1 METTAIVRRTSAD
14 IPSVNIKE
22 TEELIK
28 TLLHRVR
35 LLNNS
40 LPACRFTST
49 ETVKLVGVTVDKEL
63 LKSGEPE
70 DYVGKG
76 YMLVKKK
83 KNRIYKP
90 VYFKRADV
98 VKLYTIE

>member
-1 METTAIVRRTSAD
+1 METTAIVKRTEYPLPSAD
-14 IPSVNIKE
+14 IKE

-28 TLLHRVR
+28 TLLHRVQ

-40 LPACRFTST
+40 LPACRFTTT
-49 ETVKLVGVTVDKEL
+49 ETIKLVDVTVDKEML
-63 LKSGEPE
+63 NSGSPD

-76 YMLVKKK
+76 YLLV
-83 KNRIYKP
+83 NYGSRRVYKP

-98 VKLYTIE
+98 LKLYTIE

>member
-1 METTAIVRRTSAD
+1 METTAIVKRTSAD

-28 TLLHRVR
+28 TLLHRVK

-40 LPACRFTST
+40 LPACNFTTT

-63 LKSGEPE
+63 LRSGEPE

-76 YMLVKKK
+76 YELTINGKK
-83 KNRIYKP
+83 RTYKP
-90 VYFKRADV
+90 AYFKRADV
-98 VKLYTIE
+98 LKLYTIE